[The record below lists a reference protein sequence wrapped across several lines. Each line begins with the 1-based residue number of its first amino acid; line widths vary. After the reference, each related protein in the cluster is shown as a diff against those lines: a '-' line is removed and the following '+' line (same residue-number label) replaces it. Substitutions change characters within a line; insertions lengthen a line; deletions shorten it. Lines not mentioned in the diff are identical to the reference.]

1 MLCAIVLIYEMCIVC
16 PFFVSFFVLSEFF
29 CMCLN
34 VACVDMG
41 KCVGGWVTSIAKFSW
56 RIIFVFI
63 FQNLIVILIKCFLVL
78 VSFVIHLYPWT
89 ASDSI
94 CLSKQIVISSSTNN
108 GQPIISASVQ
118 GESLKVSGM
127 TMRRNNFFSFSIT
140 TTYVFMI

>member
-1 MLCAIVLIYEMCIVC
+1 MSREMVLPLFFGLVHVMRPICAIVLIYEMCIVC

-41 KCVGGWVTSIAKFSW
+41 KCVGGWVASIAKFSW

-63 FQNLIVILIKCFLVL
+63 CQNLIVILIKCFLVL
-78 VSFVIHLYPWT
+78 VSFVVHLYPWN

-94 CLSKQIVISSSTNN
+94 CLSKQIVIF
-108 GQPIISASVQ
+108 QV
-118 GESLKVSGM
+118 
-127 TMRRNNFFSFSIT
+127 RT
-140 TTYVFMI
+140 TADQLYLLQFQV